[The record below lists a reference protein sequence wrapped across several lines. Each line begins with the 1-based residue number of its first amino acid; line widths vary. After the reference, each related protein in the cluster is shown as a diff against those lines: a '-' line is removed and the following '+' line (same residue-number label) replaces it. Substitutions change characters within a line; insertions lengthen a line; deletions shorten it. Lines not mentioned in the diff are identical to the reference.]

1 MQAAPTLVLVGLSHR
16 TAPVAVRERYV
27 VATVDLPATLG
38 ALRGIDGVEEALVL
52 STCNR
57 TEALVSTTRPEA
69 VALAVRTRLFR
80 NAATD
85 EVYEWHGAQALFHLL
100 RVAAGL
106 DSLVV
111 GESEVLGQLK
121 RAADVAREHG
131 ALGALLESLVARA
144 LHAGKRVRAETD
156 LGQGTLSVARV
167 GVDVARRALGHFAN
181 KRALV
186 VGAGETGVLVARHLK
201 GLGVQ
206 SLCFANRTAQRA
218 SEAAAEF
225 GAEACGLDE
234 LRARIVAC
242 DLLVACVE
250 GQSAVVE
257 RSQFD
262 ARALQRRDLPLVVL
276 DLSVPRAVEAAV
288 AEIGGNVLLYDLDDL
303 SRVVAENLRD
313 RSAAAD
319 AATPIL
325 VHEAHE
331 FLGRRAYQQLAP
343 VLGGLKGEFE
353 TLRDATLDAVAGAQA
368 TPREVELAHELS
380 KRLLHATLERLKD
393 GAKRLRPEDALEHE
407 YRRFL
412 ERL

>member
-1 MQAAPTLVLVGLSHR
+1 MQGAPTLVLVGLSHR
-16 TAPVAVRERYV
+16 TAQVAVRERYV
-27 VATVDLPATLG
+27 VAAADLPAALG
-38 ALRGIDGVEEALVL
+38 ALRGVEGVEEALVL

-57 TEALVSTTRPEA
+57 TEALVATTRPESA
-69 VALAVRTRLFR
+69 ALAVRTQLFR
-80 NAATD
+80 NAAAG
-85 EVYEWHGAQALFHLL
+85 EVYEWHGAQALFHVL

-121 RAADVAREHG
+121 RAAEVAREQG
-131 ALGALLESLVARA
+131 ALGAQLESLVARA
-144 LHAGKRVRAETD
+144 LHAGKRVRAETE

-167 GVDVARRALGHFAN
+167 GVDVARRALGHFSN

-218 SEAAAEF
+218 HEAAAEF
-225 GAEACGLDE
+225 DAEACGLED
-234 LRARIVAC
+234 LRARIAAC

-250 GQSAVVE
+250 GQGALIE
-257 RSQFD
+257 RAHFD

-276 DLSVPRAVEAAV
+276 DLSVPRAVDSAV
-288 AEIGGNVLLYDLDDL
+288 AEVARNVLLYDLDDL
-303 SRVVAENLRD
+303 SRVVADNLRD

-343 VLGGLKGEFE
+343 MLGGLKDEFE
-353 TLRDATLDAVAGAQA
+353 ALRDATLDSVAGAQA

-380 KRLLHATLERLKD
+380 KRLLHATLEGLKD
-393 GAKRLRPEDALEHE
+393 GAKRLRPEEALEHE